1 MERKKKFQSLIG
13 TVFLNLIIII
23 KRGSKVSIP
32 YRYGIPKKDRT
43 LICLYGDRFQSLIGT
58 VFQQYFR
65 HFQTLSYFFFLKSIQ
80 KVCRPY
86 FFIISNFPVKSS
98 FYYKIKISL
107 SVDRLFDDFLW
118 ILWHFYC
125 FPASKN
131 AIFLSVFK
139 AFEVDRL
146 FYNILNIPNP

>member
-1 MERKKKFQSLIG
+1 MYGCAISILSSFWKYGEELRIEFQSLIG
-13 TVFLNLIIII
+13 TVFQ
-23 KRGSKVSIP
+23 KTMMGE
-32 YRYGIPKKDRT
+32 RT
-43 LICLYGDRFQSLIGT
+43 TRMESFQSLIGT

-98 FYYKIKISL
+98 FYCKIKILL

-118 ILWHFYC
+118 ILCHFCC

-139 AFEVDRL
+139 ALEVDRL
-146 FYNILNIPNP
+146 FHNISNIPNP